1 MPVPGKFVVLEG
13 VDGSG
18 LSTQT
23 ALLKAWL
30 EENQATYGKSY
41 FTKEPTDGPVGSVIR
56 QVLSKRLK
64 TLDEKVMALLFA
76 ADRLDHLCCCA
87 QEGQMSGI
95 NELIARGINVISD
108 RYYLSS
114 YAYQSLTL
122 DLDWIREINKYARKP
137 DLIIFLHVPIRE
149 SVQRRNK
156 TRFHEELYEKAEKLA
171 KIRQN
176 YLEICTKLKSEGEN
190 VLVIDGAR
198 DKGEVFRDIRQ
209 AFQELFI

>member
-1 MPVPGKFVVLEG
+1 
-13 VDGSG
+13 
-18 LSTQT
+18 
-23 ALLKAWL
+23 
-30 EENQATYGKSY
+30 
-41 FTKEPTDGPVGSVIR
+41 
-56 QVLSKRLK
+56 
-64 TLDEKVMALLFA
+64 
-76 ADRLDHLCCCA
+76 
-87 QEGQMSGI
+87 MSRI
-95 NELIARGINVISD
+95 NELIARGTILSATELSLHTLINPNLGRTGSGK
-108 RYYLSS
+108 SS
-114 YAYQSLTL
+114 
-122 DLDWIREINKYARKP
+122 YARKP